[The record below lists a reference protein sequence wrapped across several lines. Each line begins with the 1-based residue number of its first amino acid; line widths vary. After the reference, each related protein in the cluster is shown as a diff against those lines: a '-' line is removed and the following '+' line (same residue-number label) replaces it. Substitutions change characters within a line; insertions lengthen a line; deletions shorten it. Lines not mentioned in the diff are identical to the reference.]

1 MLMVPSRDDSL
12 VIPTPPSFAVA
23 SGTVDDDP
31 SNSAIHLRRAQFI
44 ESPSKRRAISST
56 TSAHH
61 DPSIDRLTSSFTSSP
76 QATTDD
82 SPSVHRGCPSPFAPV
97 ELYPPQH
104 NAEGSS
110 PNNQIRDG
118 TESTT
123 TTTNQSTAPPHLVPF
138 DEIPERNLRIIKDA
152 IAEVYRIHTPRDFQ
166 IEAINHLITNDD
178 TYLILIR
185 RTADGKSLVPL
196 TVATIR
202 CDTSSSAAHD
212 IILGRTHIRSSS
224 YQLRRLAQRLS
235 QDHHPT
241 TLQRRN
247 KTKQST
253 INNQMETNRRRT
265 NDGTTSWQHI
275 MAEEEGTLTY
285 DVTAAWHCRRGGYHI
300 EGTLSAEEEGTLS
313 AKEEGTLSAE
323 EEGTLSAEEEGTLS
337 AALSAEEEGTLSA
350 EEEVHGT

>member
-1 MLMVPSRDDSL
+1 MKVSIPLLITSHFYAHRIFSLTLSATIQQRQLLMLMVPSRDDIL

-123 TTTNQSTAPPHLVPF
+123 TTTNQST
-138 DEIPERNLRIIKDA
+138 
-152 IAEVYRIHTPRDFQ
+152 
-166 IEAINHLITNDD
+166 
-178 TYLILIR
+178 
-185 RTADGKSLVPL
+185 
-196 TVATIR
+196 
-202 CDTSSSAAHD
+202 D
-212 IILGRTHIRSSS
+212 ICHR
-224 YQLRRLAQRLS
+224 
-235 QDHHPT
+235 
-241 TLQRRN
+241 
-247 KTKQST
+247 
-253 INNQMETNRRRT
+253 
-265 NDGTTSWQHI
+265 
-275 MAEEEGTLTY
+275 
-285 DVTAAWHCRRGGYHI
+285 
-300 EGTLSAEEEGTLS
+300 
-313 AKEEGTLSAE
+313 
-323 EEGTLSAEEEGTLS
+323 
-337 AALSAEEEGTLSA
+337 
-350 EEEVHGT
+350 